1 MMMAGVRTT
10 HPEELGVRRFFRLYS
25 RAVRLRCPA
34 CGGGPLLQSWFR
46 MRPNCPSC
54 GIRTER
60 GEQDFV
66 LGAMMFNII
75 LSEGL
80 LAASAILF
88 GILTWPDVP
97 WDFLYYAT
105 IALMVIAPF
114 IFVPFSRAIWLA
126 SDILIRPL
134 TAEELEWH
142 RSSDAD
148 AFRPIEVR

>member
-1 MMMAGVRTT
+1 M
-10 HPEELGVRRFFRLYS
+10 RRFFRLYG
-25 RAVRLRCPA
+25 RAVVLRCPA
-34 CGGGPLLQSWFR
+34 CGGGPLLESWFR
-46 MRPNCPSC
+46 MRSHCPTC

-80 LAASAILF
+80 LAVSAILF

-105 IALMVIAPF
+105 IVLMVVAPF
-114 IFVPFSRAIWLA
+114 LFVPFSRVIWLA

-134 TAEELEWH
+134 TEEELEWH
-142 RSSDAD
+142 RRSDPD